1 MENDLKKYIA
11 DEFMKLDT
19 EEEQREFIETFRF
32 LMMADDKDFLNYYS
46 NTGIRRSD
54 FYSVADRL
62 YQLNNLY
69 MLSDFIYQNRQI
81 LLNEVNELAEGYGG
95 PDFSTVCNIGKDTML
110 SRMFQVM
117 KNFNIYENKVAEEN
131 ADYRIN
137 THRLKV
143 YAATAR
149 SGQSVSQII
158 LQGKWVEQYGFEIGS
173 SVSVSCYENRLVI
186 SKDSK

>member
-46 NTGIRRSD
+46 NTGMRRSD
-54 FYSVADRL
+54 FYSEADRL

-81 LLNEVNELAEGYGG
+81 LLNEVNELAQGYGG
-95 PDFSTVCNIGKDTML
+95 SDFSTVKITDT
-110 SRMFQVM
+110 V
-117 KNFNIYENKVAEEN
+117 
-131 ADYRIN
+131 
-137 THRLKV
+137 
-143 YAATAR
+143 
-149 SGQSVSQII
+149 QS
-158 LQGKWVEQYGFEIGS
+158 
-173 SVSVSCYENRLVI
+173 
-186 SKDSK
+186 